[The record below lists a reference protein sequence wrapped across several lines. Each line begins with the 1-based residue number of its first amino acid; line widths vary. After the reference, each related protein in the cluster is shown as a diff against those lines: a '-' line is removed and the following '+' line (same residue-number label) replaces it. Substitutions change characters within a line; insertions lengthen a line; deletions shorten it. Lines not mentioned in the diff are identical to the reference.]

1 MTVRV
6 DRSFDLSAS
15 PERVWEFIADPENR
29 AQAIS
34 VVQRYTVDDPEA
46 RRVTW
51 HVELPIP
58 LVRKTVAVE
67 TEDVT
72 REPPTYVKFSGRSK
86 VMNVTG
92 EHEMVETDDGTR
104 VENRFVVDG
113 KLPGVEKFFKRNLDD
128 ELKNLQRALERH
140 LQSTRSEEP

>member
-6 DRSFDLSAS
+6 DRSFELSAS

-29 AQAIS
+29 ARAIS
-34 VVQRYTVDDPEA
+34 VVQEYTVDDPEG

-67 TEDVT
+67 TEDIT
-72 REPPTYVKFSGRSK
+72 REPPEYVEFVGKSK
-86 VMNVTG
+86 VMRVTG
-92 EHEMVETDDGTR
+92 KHEIVETENGTR
-104 VENRFVVDG
+104 LENNFTVDG
-113 KLPGVEKFFKRNLDD
+113 KLPGVEKFFKRNLDG
-128 ELKNLQRALERH
+128 ELENLRRALERDIER
-140 LQSTRSEEP
+140 TRSEES

>member
-6 DRSFDLSAS
+6 DRSFELSAS

-34 VVQRYTVDDPEA
+34 VVQEYTVDDPEG

-72 REPPTYVKFSGRSK
+72 REPPEYVEFVGKSK
-86 VMNVTG
+86 VMQVTG
-92 EHEMVETDDGTR
+92 KHEIVETEAGSR
-104 VENRFVVDG
+104 LENNFTVDG
-113 KLPGVEKFFKRNLDD
+113 KLPGVEKFFKRNLDG
-128 ELKNLQRALERH
+128 ELENLRRALERDIER
-140 LQSTRSEEP
+140 TRSEES

>member
-6 DRSFDLSAS
+6 DRSFELSAP

-34 VVQRYTVDDPEA
+34 VVQEYTANDPA
-46 RRVTW
+46 GRQVTW

-58 LVRKTVAVE
+58 LVRKTVTVE

-72 REPPTYVKFSGRSK
+72 RDPPSYVEFVGRSK
-86 VMNVTG
+86 VLNVTG
-92 EHEMVETDDGTR
+92 EHEIVETDDGSR
-104 VENRFVVDG
+104 LENRFTVDG
-113 KLPGVEKFFKRNLDD
+113 KLPGVEKFFKRNLDG
-128 ELKNLQRALERH
+128 ELRNLQRALEADLR
-140 LQSTRSEEP
+140 STASER